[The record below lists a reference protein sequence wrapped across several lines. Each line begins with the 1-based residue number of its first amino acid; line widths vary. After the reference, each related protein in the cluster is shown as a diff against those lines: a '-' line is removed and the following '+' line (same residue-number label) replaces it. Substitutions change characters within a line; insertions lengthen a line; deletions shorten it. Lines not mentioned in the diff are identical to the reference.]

1 MGTFSV
7 SYERVSSSSST
18 EVSVGRVMEGG
29 VGGRVGGL
37 EALRCSLAL

>member
-7 SYERVSSSSST
+7 SYERVSSSST

-29 VGGRVGGL
+29 VRGMGGGL